1 MSSRNKTGLMN
12 IKPNKVSYKILQW
25 MQEHEGT
32 NALKQTTGHVIAE
45 KIAALPD
52 VENGELTIEQ
62 TFSKMVN
69 SNVVYR
75 DRRDKSIYSDYRI
88 NYWHKSIPSE
98 ILANAPAEVKRA
110 MAKTL
115 DDMKPNQYMDDEGC
129 VVTPNAVEKTE
140 DPFSEDCDTAGVI
153 HATAQEIASEPC
165 GYLNHKINTSDDGI
179 VTTPYVPKEP
189 GTFENPILDEKY
201 PWEEEPKEE
210 TTTLP
215 LHITKTKDGKTT
227 NVTINLTINI

>member
-1 MSSRNKTGLMN
+1 MN
-12 IKPNKVSYKILQW
+12 IKPNKISYKILQW

-32 NALKQTTGHVIAE
+32 NALKHTTGHIIAE

-75 DRRDKSIYSDYRI
+75 DRHDKSIYSDYRI

-115 DDMKPNQYMDDEGC
+115 DDMKPNQYMDEQGC
-129 VVTPNAVEKTE
+129 VVTPGAVEKTE
-140 DPFSEDCDTAGVI
+140 DPFNEDGETPTVEESVEKMEKDYGVTVADTASVI
-153 HATAQEIASEPC
+153 EQPTTQ
-165 GYLNHKINTSDDGI
+165 N
-179 VTTPYVPKEP
+179 VTVP
-189 GTFENPILDEKY
+189 LDIK
-201 PWEEEPKEE
+201 
-210 TTTLP
+210 
-215 LHITKTKDGKTT
+215 KDGKQITV
-227 NVTINLTINI
+227 NLSLVINL

>member
-12 IKPNKVSYKILQW
+12 IKPNKISYKILQW

-52 VENGELTIEQ
+52 VENGEVTIEQ
-62 TFSKMVN
+62 TFSKMVK

-129 VVTPNAVEKTE
+129 VVTPNAVEKIE
-140 DPFSEDCDTAGVI
+140 DPFNE
-153 HATAQEIASEPC
+153 ASQVAMETSAKLC
-165 GYLNHKINTSDDGI
+165 GKTLYGHEL
-179 VTTPYVPKEP
+179 
-189 GTFENPILDEKY
+189 GTFENPIVEEKD
-201 PWEEEPKEE
+201 PWEEDGEDEDDEE
-210 TTTLP
+210 EGTTTIP
-215 LHITKTKDGKTT
+215 LQITKEKDGKTT